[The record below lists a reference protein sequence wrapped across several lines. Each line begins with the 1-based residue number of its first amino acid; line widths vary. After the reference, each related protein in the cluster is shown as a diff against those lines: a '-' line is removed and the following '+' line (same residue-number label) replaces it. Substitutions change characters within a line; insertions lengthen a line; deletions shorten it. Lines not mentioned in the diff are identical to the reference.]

1 MAWLPLQSTTG
12 ASPTHRQRNRASVL
26 TPLVNEILDAET
38 AERDAF
44 AQFADIGHGLGGGH
58 CLGGH
63 DGWLLLG
70 EDFQGAAYSLLGRV
84 VATGAEVRRH
94 ELLAVRVEG
103 QGESHGSV

>member
-44 AQFADIGHGLGGGH
+44 AQFADICHGFGGRHGPGGHGGWFLRGEGFEGAGY
-58 CLGGH
+58 CL
-63 DGWLLLG
+63 
-70 EDFQGAAYSLLGRV
+70 FGRV
-84 VATGAEVRRH
+84 VATGAEVGRE
-94 ELLAVRVEG
+94 ELLAVR
-103 QGESHGSV
+103 